1 MTNRQKDNLKD
12 IKLNKLKEKDLKDI
26 KERNEV
32 KKACKKKIS
41 DKDKEVLKEGL
52 DYQNKLNIKNEK
64 TKLEKKIKRG
74 LIKQLKDKGYTE
86 KENPYIFDKLED
98 YTIFFKIKNALVKD
112 LEHRGL
118 IIEWSNS
125 ETSKGEKLNESLA
138 MLLKVDA
145 QMLKILNF
153 LDLKPTNKNL
163 KEDDDNA
170 LL

>member
-1 MTNRQKDNLKD
+1 M
-12 IKLNKLKEKDLKDI
+12 
-26 KERNEV
+26 
-32 KKACKKKIS
+32 
-41 DKDKEVLKEGL
+41 
-52 DYQNKLNIKNEK
+52 
-64 TKLEKKIKRG
+64 
-74 LIKQLKDKGYTE
+74 
-86 KENPYIFDKLED
+86 
-98 YTIFFKIKNALVKD
+98 
-112 LEHRGL
+112 